1 MWLLPEKS
9 GALADRLTGCIPA
22 LFTGKTPVTVP
33 EHFTS
38 RLITAERQRLIPRQ
52 DNLRQFSGGVVT
64 VGGFQQGFIGMSVAF
79 IFRWQDTAD
88 DGVFVGVVVFN
99 GPSALVVTFTR
110 PRSS

>member
-52 DNLRQFSGGVVT
+52 DNLCQFSGGVVT

-79 IFRWQDTAD
+79 IFRWQDNS
-88 DGVFVGVVVFN
+88 G
-99 GPSALVVTFTR
+99 
-110 PRSS
+110 